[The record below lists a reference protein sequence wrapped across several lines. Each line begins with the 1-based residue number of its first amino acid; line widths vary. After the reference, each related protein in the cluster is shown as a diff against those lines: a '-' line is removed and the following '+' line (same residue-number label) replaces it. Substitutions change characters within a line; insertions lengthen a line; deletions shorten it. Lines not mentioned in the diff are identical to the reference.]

1 MPQSHLKNQSEISHR
16 LAEARTRASPHW
28 RPRAPVARCRP
39 ASAASSGALIV
50 KEAAVFSERHR
61 SKGRAG
67 ELAIQPKIGTG
78 PQQEC
83 LCPPRGHHFTGKFR
97 TGKARLTSEVA
108 PVVGLIEGWI
118 LLLRVFILVAVSAL
132 IANAQCYGA
141 CATAECHAQQPS
153 SSGSCH
159 QHKTPAAPGVCQHQ
173 HASVSGP
180 ESGPALAKADAAS
193 HPLLAALVV
202 MPAIATELS
211 TATILPFSGSP
222 PRPGIRGGLSIL
234 RI

>member
-1 MPQSHLKNQSEISHR
+1 M
-16 LAEARTRASPHW
+16 
-28 RPRAPVARCRP
+28 
-39 ASAASSGALIV
+39 
-50 KEAAVFSERHR
+50 KEESVFSERHR
-61 SKGRAG
+61 SKGRGLKSGGGFPSSPFTLSLAAKGERG
-67 ELAIQPKIGTG
+67 ELRYSRRLG
-78 PQQEC
+78 PDRNRNYA
-83 LCPPRGHHFTGKFR
+83 PRGHLFRGKFR
-97 TGKARLTSEVA
+97 AGKARLTSEVA

-211 TATILPFSGSP
+211 TVTILPFSGSP
-222 PRPGIRGGLSIL
+222 PRPGISGGLSIL